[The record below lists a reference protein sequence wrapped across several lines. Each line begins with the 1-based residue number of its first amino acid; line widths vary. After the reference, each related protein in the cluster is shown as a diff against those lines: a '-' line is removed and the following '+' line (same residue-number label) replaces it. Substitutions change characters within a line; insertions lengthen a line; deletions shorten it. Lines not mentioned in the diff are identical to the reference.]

1 MENSWQYLLPWT
13 DILQKKVVGCHWYLL
28 RIPTDRQYYSWEFQ
42 RFCIKSY
49 QTILKPETHC
59 WIEDSRTIC
68 CVVLVG
74 WEKADSRVV
83 VDIRWTLVV
92 KNHWPCTSLQDT
104 DRCCVVVSIIWWG
117 RNGYLSVGVAQEEGL
132 RSSEA
137 VCSLNACIDLLF
149 TVLSRL
155 NMCVIST

>member
-1 MENSWQYLLPWT
+1 MENSRPYLLPWT
-13 DILQKKVVGCHWYLL
+13 DVLQKEVVGCPCYML
-28 RIPTDRQYYSWEFQ
+28 RIPTDRQNCSWKLQ
-42 RFCIKSY
+42 RFCIKI
-49 QTILKPETHC
+49 TLDWKPETHC